1 MAEEQVT
8 QEAVET
14 APAEDVSRETSDVP
28 VAERPEHIPE
38 KFWDADTGEVK
49 LDDLAKSYINLE
61 KFSTGKK
68 EEMREQL
75 LAELQSEA
83 TEGLPEDPT
92 GYKLPPLVEGISE
105 EMVEANPLTGW
116 WREHCHDLGMPE
128 EVFQQGVE
136 KYVDMM
142 IGTQPDLEAE
152 AQKLGENANERLDA
166 VTAFAQSVFPPEEFE
181 LISSTLGQSALGVQ
195 ALERMQDAMRSTLS
209 RSEQVAQP
217 ERALSVEDVKN
228 MMKDPKYFDPRHR
241 DANFVKRV
249 DDMWARLNATGQI

>member
-14 APAEDVSRETSDVP
+14 APVDDVSRETSDVP
-28 VAERPEHIPE
+28 IPERPEHIPE

-68 EEMREQL
+68 DEMRDQL
-75 LAELQSEA
+75 LTELQAEA
-83 TEGLPEDPT
+83 TEGLPEDPS
-92 GYKLPPLVEGISE
+92 GYKLPPLVEGITE
-105 EMVEANPLTGW
+105 EMVEENPLTGW
-116 WREHCHDLGMPE
+116 WRDHCHDLGMPE
-128 EVFQQGVE
+128 EVFQTGVE

-142 IGTQPDLEAE
+142 VGGQPNLEAE
-152 AQKLGENANERLDA
+152 AEKLGENARERLDA
-166 VTAFAQSVFPPEEFE
+166 VTAFAQSTFPPEEFE
-181 LISSTLGQSALGVQ
+181 VISATLGQSALGVQ
-195 ALERMQDAMRSTLS
+195 ALERMQDAMRSSIS

-217 ERALSVEDVKN
+217 DRALSVDDVKN
-228 MMKDPKYFDPRHR
+228 MMKDPKYFDPRYR
-241 DANFVKRV
+241 DASFVKRV